1 MNFYTMNINNWE
13 INKSSP
19 LPYYYQLERF
29 LRSEIDRGNY
39 KENDVLPSEGT
50 IASSCNVSLGVVRQ
64 TLRRLEQNGV
74 IIRQKGKKAVIKNNP
89 KFQIEFSHKQYGGYE
104 DLERQGFKVRTKVLE
119 NCVVES
125 DDKLSKKLRIGKDA
139 RTIKIIRIRYV
150 EDHPVIFWITYVPLN
165 ICPGLES
172 ADLSDKSLN
181 AFVLTHYN
189 IKTQTVECAL
199 GVVHGDQT
207 ICSMLHNP
215 IDEPLIYIE
224 SINYLKDNRVFQ
236 YSEAW
241 HTSENWNFIFHL
253 YPGMHDAQ

>member
-1 MNFYTMNINNWE
+1 MNINNWE

-125 DDKLSKKLRIGKDA
+125 DDKLSKKLRIDKDA

>member
-1 MNFYTMNINNWE
+1 MNFYNWK
-13 INKSSP
+13 IDKSSP

-29 LRSEIDRGNY
+29 LRSEMEKGIY
-39 KENDVLPSEGT
+39 KEGEVLPSEGE
-50 IASSCNVSLGVVRQ
+50 IASRCNVSIGVVRQ

-119 NCVVES
+119 NCVVGS
-125 DDKLSKKLRIGKDA
+125 DDKLSDKLRIDNGA
-139 RTIKIIRIRYV
+139 GAIKITRVRYV
-150 EDHPVIFWITYVPLN
+150 EDHPVIFWMTYIPLTL
-165 ICPGLES
+165 CPGLEG
-172 ADLSDKSLN
+172 ADLTDTSLN
-181 AFVLTHYN
+181 AFVLTRYG
-189 IKTQTVECAL
+189 IKTHTVECAL

-241 HTSENWNFIFHL
+241 HTTENWNFIFHL